1 MKIHWVNPSF
11 LDYRVPLYKAINEL
25 ADGNFHVTYSKNRV
39 PERIINK
46 IELALGSNAHGL
58 SEEKILH
65 FGKKG
70 DFANQGIN
78 IPIQKG
84 LVNAIKS
91 IPADLIITEGFFQWA
106 PFAAYVAKK
115 MNIPLWLAYERT
127 KHTERSCPYWRTA
140 YRRIFDEW
148 VSGYLVNGLFTEEYL
163 IDNIRVKDKPLIK
176 GCMSADSEGL
186 ALQVSQ
192 MTDQTIQEFKQ
203 NLRLNSGMTYLF
215 VGQLIDRK
223 GISPLLQA
231 WTKHI
236 LEFPEDNLL
245 IIGTGDLEKPLKKKY
260 AELPSVFFIG
270 AADYDQVY
278 NYYGVSDVFIMPTL
292 EDNWS
297 LVIPEAMA
305 CGLPVATTYYNGC
318 YPELIQEGKNGFVF
332 DSLRQED
339 ILRTLKAFKQ
349 MDLKA
354 MGRESQRIEQ
364 DFSTQ
369 VVAGRI
375 FNSLKDFFERSKRN
389 S

>member
-39 PERIINK
+39 PERIIHK

-91 IPADLIITEGFFQWA
+91 VPADLIITEGFFQWA

-115 MNIPLWLAYERT
+115 MNLPLWLAYERT
-127 KHTERSCPYWRTA
+127 KHTERFCPYWRTA

-163 IDNIRVKDKPLIK
+163 IDEIRVKDKPIIK

-192 MTDQTIQEFKQ
+192 MTDESIHEFRQ
-203 NLRLNSGMTYLF
+203 SLQLNSGLTYLF

-245 IIGTGDLEKPLKKKY
+245 VIGTGDLEKSLLRKY
-260 AELPSVFFIG
+260 SDLPSIFFTG
-270 AADYDQVY
+270 AADYDQVF

-297 LVIPEAMA
+297 LVVPEAMA

-318 YPELIQEGKNGFVF
+318 YPELIEEGKNGFVF
-332 DSLRQED
+332 DSLKQED
-339 ILRTLKAFKQ
+339 ILLTLKAFKQ
-349 MDLKA
+349 KDLKA
-354 MGRESQRIEQ
+354 MGKESQRIER

-369 VVAGRI
+369 VVAKRI
-375 FNSLKDFFERSKRN
+375 FDGLKVFSDHFKKS